1 MIARIP
7 MATWVWRFVI
17 SKICGCNI
25 DLLLVIITEIH
36 HHNHC
41 IMSITNK
48 MVIVP
53 TPLLLSWHKPITLVT
68 SQFNKRLG
76 PICWKSAFAIGPLTI
91 PRLHRKSNLFI
102 SEKLN
107 WASLY
112 FCPYLCIHK
121 LLISCMYTLIKL
133 HVHAFFSWT
142 SMETPLQ
149 IKELQAVICR

>member
-1 MIARIP
+1 MEISWIRGKNKGATGNCLSCHTSWRTLGIRHGVFLKDRKHQVILVLFLMSVSGYTGIANGGNDLTCMSATTFGESRSSMLSPVDVARQATCGNIFMIARIP

-53 TPLLLSWHKPITLVT
+53 TPLLLS
-68 SQFNKRLG
+68 
-76 PICWKSAFAIGPLTI
+76 
-91 PRLHRKSNLFI
+91 
-102 SEKLN
+102 
-107 WASLY
+107 
-112 FCPYLCIHK
+112 
-121 LLISCMYTLIKL
+121 
-133 HVHAFFSWT
+133 
-142 SMETPLQ
+142 
-149 IKELQAVICR
+149 